1 MMTGVAARC
10 SRLEPIRVGV
20 VDDHP
25 LVAAALRQH
34 LDAEEAARAG
44 VDPAAAADHGAAAD
58 SGASASATG
67 PIELHAA
74 TNLADGRR
82 LLESVPLDVLVCDLQ
97 LEARAE
103 GFALLEEGRRRDIPV
118 LILTAFGRPAFGRA
132 AFERGANGFL
142 SKGAPV
148 EEIVAAIRMI
158 AAGGTWFSAATL
170 ADVRDPAARP
180 TPRELEIVKGIA
192 AGRTSDEL
200 AAALGTSARTIESH
214 LRRMFDR
221 FGTVSRSELAAL
233 AEREGWLSLPTD

>member
-1 MMTGVAARC
+1 MMAGVGAPS

-34 LDAEEAARAG
+34 LAAEASSPAG
-44 VDPAAAADHGAAAD
+44 PDGGAAAD
-58 SGASASATG
+58 SGAAADRGASATP
-67 PIELHAA
+67 PIELHMAA
-74 TNLADGRR
+74 NLVDARR
-82 LLESVPLDVLVCDLQ
+82 LLESTPLDVLVCDLQ
-97 LEARAE
+97 LEDRAE
-103 GFALLEEGRRRDIPV
+103 GFTLLEEGRRRGIPV